1 MERFLTPYF
10 INININMIS
19 ELLEYKFIVNSLL
32 AGILA
37 SISCGIIGTYI
48 VTRRMVF
55 LSGGITHSSFGGI
68 GIGYYLGFNPI
79 IFAAIFGVFSA
90 LGIEFISKR
99 SDIREDSVIGILWS
113 FGMAVGIMFVFLTP
127 GYAPNLM
134 SYLFGS
140 ILTVSSLDIY
150 LMLGLSIVLIL
161 VFIFF
166 YRTIV
171 FISYD
176 QEFARTHKIAVSFI
190 NYFLIGLVALTI
202 VLNIK
207 VVGIILVIS
216 LLTIPQSIAN
226 LFTKNF
232 RNIIIVSIVIGLIG
246 AFLGLII
253 SYKINIPS
261 GASIIFSLVMIF
273 ILAKFF
279 QLIQR
284 SVILKKQHV

>member
-1 MERFLTPYF
+1 
-10 INININMIS
+10 MIG
-19 ELLEYKFIVNSLL
+19 ELLQYKFITNSLL

-55 LSGGITHSSFGGI
+55 LSGGITHASFGGI
-68 GIGYYLGFNPI
+68 GIGYFFGFNPVI
-79 IFAAIFGVFSA
+79 SAAIFGVLSA
-90 LGIEFISKR
+90 LGIEFVSQK

-113 FGMAVGIMFVFLTP
+113 FGMALGIMFVFLTP

-140 ILTVSSLDIY
+140 ILTVSSLDIW
-150 LMLGLSIVLIL
+150 LMFGLSLIL
-161 VFIFF
+161 IVVFSFF
-166 YRTIV
+166 YRIIL

-176 QEFARTHKIAVSFI
+176 QEFAKTHKIAVDLI
-190 NYFLIGLVALTI
+190 NYILISLVALTI

-216 LLTIPQSIAN
+216 LLTIPQSTAN
-226 LFTKNF
+226 LFTKSF
-232 RNIIIVSIVIGLIG
+232 KNIILISIVIGLIG
-246 AFLGLII
+246 AFLGLVI

-261 GASIIFSLVMIF
+261 GASIIFSLVVIF
-273 ILAKFF
+273 MLAKLF
-279 QLIQR
+279 QLAIR
-284 SVILKKQHV
+284 RINLKRQNL

>member
-1 MERFLTPYF
+1 
-10 INININMIS
+10 MIS
-19 ELLEYKFIVNSLL
+19 ELLQYKFITNSLL

-55 LSGGITHSSFGGI
+55 LSGGITHASFGGI
-68 GIGYYLGFNPI
+68 GIGYFFGFNPI
-79 IFAAIFGVFSA
+79 ISAAVFGILSA
-90 LGIEFISKR
+90 LGIEFVSKR
-99 SDIREDSVIGILWS
+99 SEIREDSVIGILWS

-140 ILTVSSLDIY
+140 ILTVSTLDIL
-150 LMLGLSIVLIL
+150 LMVGLSLIL
-161 VFIFF
+161 IIVFIAF
-166 YRTIV
+166 YRIIL

-176 QEFARTHKIAVSFI
+176 QEFAKTHRIAVSLI
-190 NYFLIGLVALTI
+190 NYILISLVALTI

-216 LLTIPQSIAN
+216 LLTIPQSTAN

-232 RNIIIVSIVIGLIG
+232 KNIIIASIVIGLIG

-273 ILAKFF
+273 ILAKLF
-279 QLIQR
+279 QL
-284 SVILKKQHV
+284 SVRKIKLKKQKV

>member
-1 MERFLTPYF
+1 ML
-10 INININMIS
+10 S

-37 SISCGIIGTYI
+37 SVTCGIIGTYI

-68 GIGYYLGFNPI
+68 GLGYYLGFNPI
-79 IFAAIFGVFSA
+79 IGAAVFGILSA

-99 SDIREDSVIGILWS
+99 SNIREDSAIGILWS

-140 ILTVSSLDIY
+140 ILTVSALDII
-150 LMLGLSIVLIL
+150 LMSALAMIL
-161 VFIFF
+161 VLFFVLF
-166 YRTIV
+166 YRVILFV
-171 FISYD
+171 SYD
-176 QEFARTHKIAVSFI
+176 QEYAKTHKIAVSLI
-190 NYFLIGLVALTI
+190 NYILIALVALTI

-232 RNIIIVSIVIGLIG
+232 KNIIILSIVIGLAG
-246 AFLGLII
+246 AFLGLVI

-273 ILAKFF
+273 ITAKFF
-279 QLIQR
+279 RFVKRKL
-284 SVILKKQHV
+284 SLKNQNL

>member
-1 MERFLTPYF
+1 
-10 INININMIS
+10 MIS

-37 SISCGIIGTYI
+37 SVSCGIIGTYI

-99 SDIREDSVIGILWS
+99 SNIREDSVIGILWS

-140 ILTVSSLDIY
+140 ILTVSNLDIY
-150 LMLGLSIVLIL
+150 LMFGLSIVLIL
-161 VFIFF
+161 VFAFF

-176 QEFARTHKIAVSFI
+176 QEFARTHKIAVSLI
-190 NYFLIGLVALTI
+190 NYLLIGLVALTI

-273 ILAKFF
+273 LIAKSF
-279 QLIQR
+279 QLIQGNL
-284 SVILKKQHV
+284 SLKKQKI

>member
-1 MERFLTPYF
+1 
-10 INININMIS
+10 MIT

-99 SDIREDSVIGILWS
+99 SNIREDSVIGILWS

-140 ILTVSSLDIY
+140 ILTVSTLDIY
-150 LMLGLSIVLIL
+150 LMIGLSIILIL
-161 VFIFF
+161 VFTFF

-176 QEFARTHKIAVSFI
+176 QEFARTHKIAVSLI
-190 NYFLIGLVALTI
+190 NYILIGLVALTI

-273 ILAKFF
+273 ILAKSF
-279 QLIQR
+279 QLIKGNL
-284 SVILKKQHV
+284 SLKKQKV

>member
-1 MERFLTPYF
+1 MNL
-10 INININMIS
+10 
-19 ELLEYKFIVNSLL
+19 ELLEYKFILNSLL

-37 SISCGIIGTYI
+37 SVSCGIIGTYI

-68 GIGYYLGFNPI
+68 GIGYYLGLNPI
-79 IFAAIFGVFSA
+79 ITAAIFGVLSA
-90 LGIEFISKR
+90 FGIEFISKR
-99 SDIREDSVIGILWS
+99 SAIREDSVIGILWS
-113 FGMAVGIMFVFLTP
+113 FGMAIGIMFIFLTP

-140 ILTVSSLDIY
+140 ILTVSSLDIL
-150 LMLGLSIVLIL
+150 LMSGLSIVLIL
-161 VFIFF
+161 VFSIF
-166 YRTIV
+166 YRIIV
-171 FISYD
+171 FVSYD
-176 QEFARTHKIAVSFI
+176 QEFARTHKIAVSLV
-190 NYFLIGLVALTI
+190 NYVLIGLVALTI

-216 LLTIPQSIAN
+216 LLTIPQSTAN

-232 RNIIIVSIVIGLIG
+232 KNIIIGSIVIGLIG
-246 AFLGLII
+246 AFLGLVI

-273 ILAKFF
+273 LIAKSF
-279 QLIQR
+279 Q
-284 SVILKKQHV
+284 VIKRYINLKNQKM

>member
-1 MERFLTPYF
+1 
-10 INININMIS
+10 MIS
-19 ELLEYKFIVNSLL
+19 ELLQYKFITNSLL

-55 LSGGITHSSFGGI
+55 LSGGITHASFGGI
-68 GIGYYLGFNPI
+68 GIGYFFGFNPI
-79 IFAAIFGVFSA
+79 ISAAIFGILSA
-90 LGIEFISKR
+90 LGIEFVSKR
-99 SDIREDSVIGILWS
+99 SEIREDSVIGILWS
-113 FGMAVGIMFVFLTP
+113 FGMAVGIMFIFLTP

-140 ILTVSSLDIY
+140 ILTVSTLDIL
-150 LMLGLSIVLIL
+150 LMAGLSLVLII
-161 VFIFF
+161 IFSSF
-166 YRTIV
+166 YRIIL

-176 QEFARTHKIAVSFI
+176 QEFAKTHRIAVDLI
-190 NYFLIGLVALTI
+190 NYILISLVALTI

-216 LLTIPQSIAN
+216 LLTIPQSTAN

-232 RNIIIVSIVIGLIG
+232 KNIIIASIVIGLIG
-246 AFLGLII
+246 AFLGLVI

-273 ILAKFF
+273 ILAKLF
-279 QLIQR
+279 QL
-284 SVILKKQHV
+284 LKRKIKLRKQ

>member
-1 MERFLTPYF
+1 
-10 INININMIS
+10 MIS
-19 ELLEYKFIVNSLL
+19 ELFEYKFIINSLL

-68 GIGYYLGFNPI
+68 GLGYYLGFNPI
-79 IFAAIFGVFSA
+79 ISAAIFGVLSA
-90 LGIEFISKR
+90 LGIEFVSKR
-99 SDIREDSVIGILWS
+99 TNVREDSAIGILWS

-140 ILTVSSLDIY
+140 ILTVSTLDIL
-150 LMLGLSIVLIL
+150 LMSGLSVILIL
-161 VFIFF
+161 VFTLF
-166 YRTIV
+166 YRIILFV
-171 FISYD
+171 SYD
-176 QEFARTHKIAVSFI
+176 QEYAKTHKIAVSFI
-190 NYFLIGLVALTI
+190 NYFLIALVALTI

-226 LFTKNF
+226 LFTKKF
-232 RNIIIVSIVIGLIG
+232 QNIIVFSIVIALIG
-246 AFLGLII
+246 AFMGLII
-253 SYKINIPS
+253 SYQINIPS

-273 ILAKFF
+273 LLAKVF
-279 QLIQR
+279 L
-284 SVILKKQHV
+284 ILKRSSRLSKQDD

>member
-1 MERFLTPYF
+1 
-10 INININMIS
+10 MIL
-19 ELLEYKFIVNSLL
+19 ELLQYKFILNSLL
-32 AGILA
+32 AGVLA

-68 GIGYYLGFNPI
+68 GIGYYLGLNPI
-79 IFAAIFGVFSA
+79 ITAAIFGVLSA
-90 LGIEFISKR
+90 FGIEFISKR
-99 SDIREDSVIGILWS
+99 SAIREDSVIGILWS
-113 FGMAVGIMFVFLTP
+113 FGMAIGIMFIFLTP

-140 ILTVSSLDIY
+140 ILTVSTLDIL
-150 LMLGLSIVLIL
+150 LMSGLSIVLIL
-161 VFIFF
+161 VFSIF
-166 YRTIV
+166 YRIIV
-171 FISYD
+171 FVSYD
-176 QEFARTHKIAVSFI
+176 QEFARTHKIAVSLV
-190 NYFLIGLVALTI
+190 NYVLIGLVALTI

-216 LLTIPQSIAN
+216 LLTIPQSTAN

-232 RNIIIVSIVIGLIG
+232 KNIIIGSIVIGLIG
-246 AFLGLII
+246 AFLGLVI

-273 ILAKFF
+273 LIAKSF
-279 QLIQR
+279 Q
-284 SVILKKQHV
+284 VIKRYFNLKNQKM

>member
-1 MERFLTPYF
+1 
-10 INININMIS
+10 MIT
-19 ELLEYKFIVNSLL
+19 ELLQYKFIVNSLL

-55 LSGGITHSSFGGI
+55 LSGGITHASFGGI
-68 GIGYYLGFNPI
+68 GIGYFFGFNPVI
-79 IFAAIFGVFSA
+79 SAAIFGILSA
-90 LGIEFISKR
+90 LGIEYVSKR
-99 SDIREDSVIGILWS
+99 SNIREDSAIGILWS
-113 FGMAVGIMFVFLTP
+113 FGMAIGIMFVFLTP

-140 ILTVSSLDIY
+140 ILTVSGLDIW
-150 LMLGLSIVLIL
+150 LMLALSILLVL
-161 VFIFF
+161 VFSFF
-166 YRTIV
+166 YRLIL
-171 FISYD
+171 FIAYD
-176 QEFARTHKIAVSFI
+176 QEFARTHHIAVSFF
-190 NYFLIGLVALTI
+190 NYLLISLVALTI

-232 RNIIIVSIVIGLIG
+232 KNIMLVSVVIALAG
-246 AFLGLII
+246 AFSGLLI

-273 ILAKFF
+273 FLAKIF
-279 QLIQR
+279 QVMKRKI
-284 SVILKKQHV
+284 VLKIRNS

>member
-1 MERFLTPYF
+1 
-10 INININMIS
+10 MIA
-19 ELLEYKFIVNSLL
+19 ELLQYKFITNSLL
-32 AGILA
+32 AGIFA

-55 LSGGITHSSFGGI
+55 LSGGITHASFGGI
-68 GIGYYLGFNPI
+68 GIGYFFGFNPI
-79 IFAAIFGVFSA
+79 ISAAIFGVLSA
-90 LGIEFISKR
+90 LGIEFVSKKTE
-99 SDIREDSVIGILWS
+99 IREDSVIGILWS
-113 FGMAVGIMFVFLTP
+113 FGMALGIMFVFLTP

-140 ILTVSSLDIY
+140 ILTVSVLDIW
-150 LMLGLSIVLIL
+150 LMLLLSLVLGIT
-161 VFIFF
+161 FIAF
-166 YRTIV
+166 YRIILFV
-171 FISYD
+171 SYD
-176 QEFARTHKIAVSFI
+176 QEYAKTHNIAVNFI
-190 NYFLIGLVALTI
+190 NYVLISLVALTI

-226 LFTKNF
+226 LFTKKF
-232 RNIIIVSIVIGLIG
+232 RNIIIISIVIGLIG

-273 ILAKFF
+273 ILAKSF
-279 QLIQR
+279 QIIQR
-284 SVILKKQHV
+284 KLSLKKQKI

>member
-1 MERFLTPYF
+1 
-10 INININMIS
+10 MII
-19 ELLEYKFIVNSLL
+19 ELLQYKFITNSLL

-68 GIGYYLGFNPI
+68 GIGYFFGLNPVI
-79 IFAAIFGVFSA
+79 TAAIFGVFSA
-90 LGIEFISKR
+90 LGIEFISKKT
-99 SDIREDSVIGILWS
+99 DLREDSVIGILWS

-140 ILTVSSLDIY
+140 ILTVSSLDIW
-150 LMLGLSIVLIL
+150 LMLALTIIVIF
-161 VFIFF
+161 VFIAFF
-166 YRTIV
+166 RTILFV
-171 FISYD
+171 SYD
-176 QEFARTHKIAVSFI
+176 QEFAKTHKIAVDLI
-190 NYFLIGLVALTI
+190 NYLLISLVALTI

-207 VVGIILVIS
+207 IVGIILVIS

-226 LFTKNF
+226 IFTRKF
-232 RNIIIVSIVIGLIG
+232 KNIIAISIVIGLIG

-261 GASIIFSLVMIF
+261 GASIIFSLVIIF
-273 ILAKFF
+273 IIAKAF
-279 QLIQR
+279 QITRKRISLRRQKI
-284 SVILKKQHV
+284 